1 MLNGNR
7 EQLLDDSFI
16 VFKGFI
22 YLVDNQP
29 KRSPINGTVRKLKR
43 KLSAREIRRYDIAGR
58 RMLSLQV
65 YAIGFSSWF
74 MISIAYGLSGSVRL
88 ISKAI

>member
-1 MLNGNR
+1 MVNGNV

-22 YLVDNQP
+22 YLVDNKP
-29 KRSPINGTVRKLKR
+29 KRSPINGTVRRLKR
-43 KLSAREIRRYDIAGR
+43 KLSAREVRRYDIAGR

-65 YAIGFSSWF
+65 YALGFSAWF
-74 MISIAYGLSGSVRL
+74 MINIVGGLSGPFRL